1 MRPVD
6 PRRSRIVL
14 VGTPFYDDDR
24 LHDVPQVSNNIAD
37 LFNLFT
43 DPDRGGFEAAECKVT
58 PADAGIDQI
67 GALLLAATSEA
78 DDLLLFYFSGHGVIG
93 RRHRGLHLGVKRT
106 DRDNVDFSGLD
117 YERVRDACL
126 SARAANRIVILDCC
140 YSGQATNGTLGALA
154 DEVLADIAI
163 DGTVVLASAPANR
176 AALVVDGERH
186 TAYTG
191 RMLEVM
197 RRGIPGK
204 GEFLSAIDIHE
215 ALYRVMRSQGL
226 PEP

>member
-1 MRPVD
+1 
-6 PRRSRIVL
+6 
-14 VGTPFYDDDR
+14 
-24 LHDVPQVSNNIAD
+24 
-37 LFNLFT
+37 
-43 DPDRGGFEAAECKVT
+43 
-58 PADAGIDQI
+58 
-67 GALLLAATSEA
+67 
-78 DDLLLFYFSGHGVIG
+78 FSGHGVIG

-140 YSGQATNGTLGALA
+140 YSGQATHGTLGELA

-163 DGTVVLASAPANR
+163 DGPVVLASAPANR
-176 AALVVDGERH
+176 AALVVDGEQH

-191 RMLEVM
+191 RMLEVL
-197 RRGIPGK
+197 RKGIPGK

-215 ALYRVMRSQGL
+215 ALYRVMRAQGL
-226 PEP
+226 PEPQQRSTGMIHELGVVRNGSFGDESEPPMFAPPVALALPGGSGPE